1 MMTSPRQTTSPIPP
15 AGTEARAIGA
25 GGMEQ
30 RLLRAV
36 LASLLRHPE
45 QIAPHREMLSSLQIA
60 DPLLGQLLAAMV
72 RCSLRKETV
81 ETQALLTIL
90 GQGEVYNMA
99 KGMLRADT
107 FTLTPNRM
115 TPDPDRVARDLEEAV
130 RVMAQG
136 PELEAALVEATRRFE
151 SDFSEAN
158 FAEQQRIRALKADH
172 DRRLAE
178 LAQSEDSI

>member
-1 MMTSPRQTTSPIPP
+1 
-15 AGTEARAIGA
+15 
-25 GGMEQ
+25 
-30 RLLRAV
+30 
-36 LASLLRHPE
+36 
-45 QIAPHREMLSSLQIA
+45 
-60 DPLLGQLLAAMV
+60 
-72 RCSLRKETV
+72 
-81 ETQALLTIL
+81 L
-90 GQGEVYNMA
+90 GQGDVYNMA

-107 FTLTPNRM
+107 FTLTPSRM
-115 TPDPDRVARDLEEAV
+115 TTDPDRVARDLEEAV
-130 RVMAQG
+130 RVIAQG